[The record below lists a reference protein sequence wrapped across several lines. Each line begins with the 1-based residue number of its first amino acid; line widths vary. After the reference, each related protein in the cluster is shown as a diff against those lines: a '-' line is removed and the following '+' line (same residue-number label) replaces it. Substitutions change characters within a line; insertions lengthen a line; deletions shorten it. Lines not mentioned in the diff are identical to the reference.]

1 MKPYRILIVLLLML
15 ALGACGNATP
25 LPTDE
30 DALFDVYTAV
40 AMTFAV
46 QSNSIAAQS
55 TPTLAPPPTSF
66 ASPIPPST
74 INAYPT
80 GTSYS
85 YTAIPNGCYSSAY
98 LSDVTIDDGTEVAP
112 GELFVKTWRLKNTG
126 GCAWDDDYLLIFY
139 SGDDMDGEGTE
150 IGQYVASSDTVDVSV
165 TLAAPDTD
173 GAYTGYWIL
182 ADDSETIFGATFYVQ
197 IVVSSDLATSTPT
210 PTSTDSSTSTS
221 TPTTAPSNT
230 PTPVPTET
238 STPSQGSASTKLAW
252 TTTIRPD
259 DFPGA
264 SVAACKDMT

>member
-1 MKPYRILIVLLLML
+1 M
-15 ALGACGNATP
+15 
-25 LPTDE
+25 
-30 DALFDVYTAV
+30 
-40 AMTFAV
+40 
-46 QSNSIAAQS
+46 
-55 TPTLAPPPTSF
+55 
-66 ASPIPPST
+66 
-74 INAYPT
+74 
-80 GTSYS
+80 
-85 YTAIPNGCYSSAY
+85 
-98 LSDVTIDDGTEVAP
+98 
-112 GELFVKTWRLKNTG
+112 KTWRLKNTG
-126 GCAWDDDYLLIFY
+126 GCAWDDDYLLTFY

-150 IGQYVASSDTVDVSV
+150 IGQYVASGDTVDVSV

-182 ADDSETIFGATFYVQ
+182 TDDSETIFGATFYVQ

-210 PTSTDSSTSTS
+210 PTPTPTDSSTSTS

-238 STPSQGSASTKLAW
+238 STPSQGSASTNLAW